1 MIIQVLIST
10 MNQQD
15 IKKLIKEV
23 NTKSAVVVNQVT
35 ENIIVPKDI
44 RTSLVT
50 AISIKERGLSKSRN
64 RAIKAATAEVCL
76 IADDDMYYV
85 DSYENIVTEAYVRY
99 PDADIITFY
108 VDHEDPNRATKRQKE
123 GRLSLLQT
131 MKTSSCQISFRRSS
145 ILSKDLTMDET
156 FGTGTDKYMGEES
169 IFLFDCHKKGLKVYH
184 VHDRIAVLKKEN
196 ESTWFEGY
204 NKKYFIVKGAVFYR
218 MSKLLCP
225 FLIIQFSIRKK
236 HLFND
241 VSLLK
246 SIRLMASGAYNE
258 AQL

>member
-15 IKKLIKEV
+15 IKKLIKEM

-44 RTSLVT
+44 RTSLIT
-50 AISIKERGLSKSRN
+50 AISITERGLSKSRN

-108 VDHEDPNRATKRQKE
+108 VDHEDPNHATK
-123 GRLSLLQT
+123 
-131 MKTSSCQISFRRSS
+131 
-145 ILSKDLTMDET
+145 
-156 FGTGTDKYMGEES
+156 
-169 IFLFDCHKKGLKVYH
+169 
-184 VHDRIAVLKKEN
+184 
-196 ESTWFEGY
+196 
-204 NKKYFIVKGAVFYR
+204 
-218 MSKLLCP
+218 
-225 FLIIQFSIRKK
+225 
-236 HLFND
+236 
-241 VSLLK
+241 
-246 SIRLMASGAYNE
+246 
-258 AQL
+258 